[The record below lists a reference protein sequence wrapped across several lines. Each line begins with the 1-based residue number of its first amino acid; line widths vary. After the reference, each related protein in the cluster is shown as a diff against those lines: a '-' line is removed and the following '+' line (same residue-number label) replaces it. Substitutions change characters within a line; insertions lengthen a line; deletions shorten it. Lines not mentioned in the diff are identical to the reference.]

1 MSSLLPFSPSFFS
14 LNFAKTAR
22 RMLCGHQ
29 HKIWEKE
36 QPWTEFTNP
45 PMHLSDKKCKEVY
58 CDNSYIATITTQ
70 YVGYLSF
77 IEHVQCLDGHNHF
90 PRFPS
95 SLWYWPKSTK
105 SHRLPKLQVWVFH
118 LISWLWPPWNI
129 RHTQIMQ
136 FLKTFWWIPEAGY
149 YLLSQLATSPLWPH
163 SQKGL
168 HLTFSNIEGIIEYIL
183 ILPWANFKV
192 ICLQHTDQNTC

>member
-105 SHRLPKLQVWVFH
+105 SHLLPKLQVWVFH
-118 LISWLWPPWNI
+118 LISWLWPPCNI

-149 YLLSQLATSPLWPH
+149 YLLSQLAHPH
-163 SQKGL
+163 CDHIHKKDYISL
-168 HLTFSNIEGIIEYIL
+168 SNIEGIIEYIL
-183 ILPWANFKV
+183 ILP
-192 ICLQHTDQNTC
+192 CS